1 VQDVQPGPERPE
13 RAVWV
18 FVEQTDGQAAGVSW
32 ELLGQAA
39 KLAADLQG
47 TVAAAVLGHNVDHL
61 AQEAIAYG
69 AKFVYQIDDPVL
81 GHYRTQPYAH
91 GMISLIE
98 KYKPEIVLL
107 GATTT
112 GRDLAGAVA
121 TRLGTGLTADCTGLS
136 IDKERGLLEQ
146 TRPAYGGNIMATI
159 LCDQKRPQMST
170 VRPRVMAMPP
180 RDPSNT
186 GQIMKE
192 PLGLAEQQVAVRLLE
207 YVREQTGTGLRV
219 EDAEIVVAGGR
230 GVGGPDGFKVLQE
243 LADVLGGVVGGSR
256 GAVENG
262 WIPHE
267 RQVGQTGRTVRP
279 KLYVACGISG
289 AVQHL
294 VGMQNSQAIVAINAD
309 PEAPIF
315 SVATHGIVG
324 DMFKI
329 VPALTNEFK
338 KRLDG
343 KV

>member
-1 VQDVQPGPERPE
+1 MQPVSERPE
-13 RAVWV
+13 SAVWV
-18 FVEQTDGQAAGVSW
+18 FVEQTDGRPANVAW
-32 ELLGQAA
+32 ELLGHAA

-47 TVAAAVLGHNVDHL
+47 TVGAAVLGHNVGHL

-69 AKFVYQIDDPVL
+69 ARFAYLIDDPVL
-81 GHYRTQPYAH
+81 EHYRTQAYAR
-91 GMISLIE
+91 GLISLIE
-98 KYKPEIVLL
+98 KHKPEIVML

-121 TRLGTGLTADCTGLS
+121 TSLGTGLTADCTGLT
-136 IDKERGLLEQ
+136 IDKERRLLEQ

-159 LCDQKRPQMST
+159 LCEQKRPQMAT

-180 RDPSNT
+180 HNTSNV
-186 GQIMKE
+186 GQVVKE
-192 PLGLAEQQVAVRLLE
+192 PLGLSEQDVAVRLVE
-207 YVREQTGTGLRV
+207 YVREQTGTGMRV
-219 EDAEIVVAGGR
+219 EDAEIIVAGGR
-230 GVGGPDGFKVLQE
+230 GVGSAEAFSVLQE
-243 LADVLGGVVGGSR
+243 LADALGGVVAGSR

-262 WIPHE
+262 WIPPE

-294 VGMQNSQAIVAINAD
+294 VGMQNSQAILAINAD

-324 DMFKI
+324 DLFKV
-329 VPALTNEFK
+329 VPALTKEFK
-338 KRLDG
+338 KRLHG
-343 KV
+343 EV